1 MGTIFAPSLSIKEP
15 FVRRQNNKVGLFQ
28 LAGLSKDVVHLCSH
42 GAFQDARSEYL
53 IIGDEGFERERM
65 YHEISLPSG
74 TTYAKPASVPL

>member
-1 MGTIFAPSLSIKEP
+1 MRGLHPVLGPAQREKGP
-15 FVRRQNNKVGLFQ
+15 NKVGLFQ